1 MKNSL
6 IYLLILLSFSLYA
19 QRGTDAYI
27 DLSVAPNKILDFDLE
42 VGARANKIGVYLYY
56 GRFDRED
63 YQNYGMGIDYYLT
76 KGDALDIAVGAS
88 FSNVMR
94 KQLFGLNYDRS
105 EWGTVIG
112 WASRVKAVYYVFPK
126 FGISGR
132 LQYQRRPDLEVHG
145 IVEGSIGILF
155 KFAEND

>member
-1 MKNSL
+1 MKNPL

-19 QRGTDAYI
+19 QRDTDAYI
-27 DLSVAPNKILDFDLE
+27 DLSNNATKVLDVDLE
-42 VGARANKIGVYLYY
+42 LGARANKIGVYLYY
-56 GRFDRED
+56 GRFDKED
-63 YQNYGMGIDYYLT
+63 YQNYGMGVDYYLT
-76 KGDALDIAVGAS
+76 KGDVLDIAVGAS

-105 EWGTVIG
+105 GWGTTIG

-132 LQYQRRPDLEVHG
+132 IQYQRRPDLESKG
-145 IVEGSIGILF
+145 IVEGSIGVMF
-155 KFAEND
+155 KFAEK